1 MPGQCSGWI
10 EVGLAGSNTSG
21 SGSGLRLLRF
31 RLSVRARDGPRVSA
45 VIGDALLAATII
57 SGTLRDTASSSFI
70 SFVPTDTVVVVFY
83 CGGPPEVPARVQ
95 V

>member
-1 MPGQCSGWI
+1 MDRGRIGG
-10 EVGLAGSNTSG
+10 VDTSG

-45 VIGDALLAATII
+45 VIGDALLAVTII
-57 SGTLRDTASSSFI
+57 SGTLRDAVSSSFI
-70 SFVPTDTVVVVFY
+70 SFVPKNAVVIVFH
-83 CGGPPEVPARVQ
+83 GDGPPEVPARVQ